1 MLLSMFNVLSHIMAN
16 VSPIY
21 SINQLCPSITNISSN
36 ITLQE
41 LLSLEE
47 CYDHK
52 DILIDMISNGNVNP
66 TTNALQFFQT
76 YLEVANNNY
85 TFVNGI
91 EDEFWPIHI
100 RLIMTFI
107 FSILS
112 IAGIIGNI
120 LVITVVF
127 KVPGM
132 ITPTNCYLC
141 SLATSDCLFFLCTA
155 PTELSY
161 LHNTNFIFGSV
172 GCALSSYL
180 PFLSINTSSLSIAA
194 FTIER
199 YIGICHP
206 IRARYICTVK
216 RAKHII
222 LGIWIFC
229 ILYNSPWLYLAS
241 LRRDEYGIECNFSL
255 ARDNWTYKVMFLGDF
270 FGFYIS
276 PMILYF
282 LIYGKIAYTLSQNRM
297 KQTGKINSHKKKQN
311 ISLSKFS
318 NDTKSNDFV
327 CNSRTN
333 GLKANNQVIKM
344 LALVVVVF
352 AVCWLPYRAMVM
364 YNSFSKIKWAP
375 DWYIFFSKTMIFI
388 NCAINPILY
397 NHMSKK
403 FRDAFRRL
411 FSSTSYLSCL
421 SINEPKNNLNKEYST
436 PKYSICYDKI
446 NGKIDTYEENSN
458 ILLKSLTNSKKCSK
472 VKSIEMVSQN
482 STPNINLVNLEKII
496 NDDDNNSNKRLISGS
511 STGTSTCS

>member
-1 MLLSMFNVLSHIMAN
+1 MAN
-16 VSPIY
+16 VSPIS
-21 SINQLCPSITNISSN
+21 SINQLCPTITNISPN
-36 ITLQE
+36 TTLQE
-41 LLSLEE
+41 LLSFEE

-52 DILIDMISNGNVNP
+52 DILIEMISNVNANP
-66 TTNALQFFQT
+66 TANALNFFQT
-76 YLEVANNNY
+76 YLKTINSNY
-85 TFVNGI
+85 TVI
-91 EDEFWPIHI
+91 DELDDEFWPIHT

-161 LHNTNFIFGSV
+161 LHNSNFVFGSI

-229 ILYNSPWLYLAS
+229 VLYNSPWLYLAS

-255 ARDNWTYKVMFLGDF
+255 ARNNWTYKVMFLGDF
-270 FGFYIS
+270 FGFYVS

-282 LIYGKIAYTLSQNRM
+282 LIYGKIAYTLSKNRM
-297 KQTGKINSHKKKQN
+297 KHSCQTSNNNKKRQC
-311 ISLSKFS
+311 LGTSKLFNETES
-318 NDTKSNDFV
+318 VDFV
-327 CNSRTN
+327 SNNRVN

-411 FSSTSYLSCL
+411 FSSTSFLSCL
-421 SINEPKNNLNKEYST
+421 PVEETKSSSIEGFNTQKYSMYCDKIKINENTEV
-436 PKYSICYDKI
+436 
-446 NGKIDTYEENSN
+446 YEENTNPLLRS
-458 ILLKSLTNSKKCSK
+458 LKSSKKSSK
-472 VKSIEMVSQN
+472 IKSIGQISQN
-482 STPNINLVNLEKII
+482 STPNINLVNVGKSI
-496 NDDDNNSNKRLISGS
+496 NDEDNNSSKRLISGS

>member
-1 MLLSMFNVLSHIMAN
+1 PSSINILLSFLVMAN
-16 VSPIY
+16 VSPIS
-21 SINQLCPSITNISSN
+21 SINQLCPTIANISSN

-41 LLSLEE
+41 LLNFEE

-52 DILIDMISNGNVNP
+52 DILINMISNGNVNP
-66 TTNALQFFQT
+66 TTNALDFFQT
-76 YLEVANNNY
+76 YLEITSNNY
-85 TFVNGI
+85 TYINGM
-91 EDEFWPIHI
+91 EEEFWPLHI

-161 LHNTNFIFGSV
+161 LHNSNFIFGSV

-241 LRRDEYGIECNFSL
+241 LRRDEYGIE
-255 ARDNWTYKVMFLGDF
+255 
-270 FGFYIS
+270 
-276 PMILYF
+276 
-282 LIYGKIAYTLSQNRM
+282 
-297 KQTGKINSHKKKQN
+297 
-311 ISLSKFS
+311 
-318 NDTKSNDFV
+318 
-327 CNSRTN
+327 
-333 GLKANNQVIKM
+333 
-344 LALVVVVF
+344 
-352 AVCWLPYRAMVM
+352 
-364 YNSFSKIKWAP
+364 
-375 DWYIFFSKTMIFI
+375 
-388 NCAINPILY
+388 
-397 NHMSKK
+397 
-403 FRDAFRRL
+403 
-411 FSSTSYLSCL
+411 
-421 SINEPKNNLNKEYST
+421 
-436 PKYSICYDKI
+436 
-446 NGKIDTYEENSN
+446 
-458 ILLKSLTNSKKCSK
+458 
-472 VKSIEMVSQN
+472 
-482 STPNINLVNLEKII
+482 
-496 NDDDNNSNKRLISGS
+496 
-511 STGTSTCS
+511 

>member
-1 MLLSMFNVLSHIMAN
+1 MAN
-16 VSPIY
+16 VSPIS
-21 SINQLCPSITNISSN
+21 SINQLCPTIANISSN

-41 LLSLEE
+41 LLNFEE

-52 DILIDMISNGNVNP
+52 DILINMISNGNVNP
-66 TTNALQFFQT
+66 TTNALDFFQT
-76 YLEVANNNY
+76 YLEITSNNY
-85 TFVNGI
+85 TYINGM
-91 EDEFWPIHI
+91 EEEFWPLHI

-161 LHNTNFIFGSV
+161 LHNSNFIFGSV

-270 FGFYIS
+270 FGFYVS

-297 KQTGKINSHKKKQN
+297 KQSSKINHNLKKKQN
-311 ISLSKFS
+311 VGLLKHS
-318 NDTKSNDFV
+318 NEGEGSDFIG
-327 CNSRTN
+327 NSRTN
-333 GLKANNQVIKM
+333 GLKGNNQVIKM

-364 YNSFSKIKWAP
+364 YNSFSKVKWAP

-403 FRDAFRRL
+403 FRNAFRRL
-411 FSSTSYLSCL
+411 FSSTSCLSCL
-421 SINEPKNNLNKEYST
+421 SINETKNGLNNEIST
-436 PKYSICYDKI
+436 PKYSITYGKIKI
-446 NGKIDTYEENSN
+446 NGKIDIYEENKN
-458 ILLKSLTNSKKCSK
+458 ILLKNLKNSKKCSK
-472 VKSIEMVSQN
+472 LKSIGEISQN
-482 STPNINLVNLEKII
+482 STPNVNLVNLEKII
-496 NDDDNNSNKRLISGS
+496 NDEDNTSNKRLISGS